1 MPMHHNMSK
10 SNPSFIILLN
20 RIQKV
25 IPNVMF
31 LWILA
36 TYLFTAI
43 ISIYFIPLTL
53 WITIPISFMIQ
64 GSRFLVVFMNF
75 LNPGLSKSKIPA
87 KIALFATLLALS
99 ELFFALSNRNATLT
113 ENSAIFL
120 FFASIILFGYFLEIH
135 FIQNGEMVFSMEET
149 MLPEVKKNGMHQP
162 FQNHIESV

>member
-1 MPMHHNMSK
+1 
-10 SNPSFIILLN
+10 
-20 RIQKV
+20 
-25 IPNVMF
+25 
-31 LWILA
+31 
-36 TYLFTAI
+36 
-43 ISIYFIPLTL
+43 
-53 WITIPISFMIQ
+53 
-64 GSRFLVVFMNF
+64 MNF

>member
-1 MPMHHNMSK
+1 MPNTIPT
-10 SNPSFIILLN
+10 SNPAFVRLLGK
-20 RIQKV
+20 IQKV

-31 LWILA
+31 MWILA

-53 WITIPISFMIQ
+53 WITIPISLMIQ

-99 ELFFALSNRNATLT
+99 ELFFAISNRNATLT

-120 FFASIILFGYFLEIH
+120 FLASIILFGYFLEIH

-149 MLPEVKKNGMHQP
+149 IGNEVKKNGMHQP
-162 FQNHIESV
+162 LQNQIESV